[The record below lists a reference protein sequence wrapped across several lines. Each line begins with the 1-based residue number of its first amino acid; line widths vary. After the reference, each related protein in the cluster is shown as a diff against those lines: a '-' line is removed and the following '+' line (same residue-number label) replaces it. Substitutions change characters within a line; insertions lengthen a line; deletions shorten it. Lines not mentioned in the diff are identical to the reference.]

1 VCHAVR
7 KLEGKPQRC
16 ASQTHDGKLTHIEW
30 TAETI
35 VLPTV
40 PGSDAGGAIVTCRG
54 ITAGARGMK
63 HKRPDGTQQRPDFVI
78 LDDPQTDES
87 AGSPAQVDKRLDVL
101 KKSILKLGGHRGQI
115 AVVMNATVIQPNDL
129 TDQLL
134 DAKRNPSWQG
144 ERIPM
149 VRKWAEKHESL
160 WLGEYAR
167 LRTTYD
173 AERPGAQREAHE
185 RATQFYRERQT
196 EMDAGAVVTWP
207 HCFDSETEI
216 SAIQHAYNQLIDDG
230 PEVFASE
237 CQNQPMVKQDEK
249 IVLSADVLRIRGNGV
264 KEGTVPLAFSTL
276 TAFID
281 VQGKALYWA
290 VCAFGDGFGGAVVDS
305 GVFPEQPKRRVSL
318 ADVKRT
324 LARAYT
330 GAGPEGA
337 LRAGLHDLMA
347 MLSNREY
354 GREDGAKLR
363 ISRGLVDSGW
373 GEMADTVYEAVRSS
387 PHSNIWQPSKGI
399 GVTAASR
406 PWEDYK
412 LQPGEQGG
420 SHWTIAP
427 IKKQATRLVRFDTNY
442 WKSFVHRR
450 MTTALGDV
458 GALSFCG
465 GDFDHLIDHITAEY
479 PIQTSGR
486 GRTLEEWKCLPG
498 RDNHWLDCLVGCA
511 VAASIIGVRQMHAAP
526 PAAKKKLTLSQ
537 MQRRAR

>member
-1 VCHAVR
+1 
-7 KLEGKPQRC
+7 
-16 ASQTHDGKLTHIEW
+16 
-30 TAETI
+30 
-35 VLPTV
+35 
-40 PGSDAGGAIVTCRG
+40 
-54 ITAGARGMK
+54 MK

-87 AGSPAQVDKRLDVL
+87 ASSPAQVSKRLEVIR
-101 KKSILKLGGHRGQI
+101 KSILKLGGHKGQI
-115 AVVMNATVIQPNDL
+115 AVVMNATVIQPDDMV
-129 TDQLL
+129 DQLL
-134 DAKRNPSWQG
+134 NAKLNPSWQG
-144 ERIPM
+144 ERIAM
-149 VRKWAEKHESL
+149 VKKWADKHESH

-173 AERPGAQREAHE
+173 ADRPGAQREAHE
-185 RATQFYRERQT
+185 RATAYYREHQA
-196 EMDAGAVVTWP
+196 EMDAGASVTWP
-207 HCFDSETEI
+207 HCFDPATEA
-216 SAIQHAYNQLIDDG
+216 SAIQHAYNLFIDDG
-230 PEVFASE
+230 PDVFASE
-237 CQNQPMVKQDEK
+237 CQNQPVVK
-249 IVLSADVLRIRGNGV
+249 ADQKAALTADILRKRSNGV
-264 KEGTVPLAFSTL
+264 KEGAVPLAFSTL
-276 TAFID
+276 TAFVD

-290 VCAFGDGFGGAVVDS
+290 VCAFGEGFSGAVVDS

-318 ADVKRT
+318 AEVKRT

-354 GREDGAKLR
+354 EREDGAKLR

-387 PHSNIWQPSKGI
+387 PHSNIWMPSKGI

-406 PWEDYK
+406 PWEEYK

-442 WKSFVHRR
+442 WKSFMHRR
-450 MTTALGDV
+450 LTTALGDV